1 MAPCR
6 VSAPARR
13 GDLHGPRGRHNSGM
27 KYCGRLIAVLATL
40 LMGCNNESSPTTPSP
55 TAATVRFTYLAATAL
70 NPDLPASAQACVQ
83 GVGRTH
89 IHPSW
94 RNFIRIDMQA
104 VGSDRWEISL
114 SDVAVN
120 ERQSIRISDPNVC
133 TDSPTGAATNNVF
146 ANDVRLVEIVPTPGA
161 GTEPGL
167 AFTVGADGRVSP

>member
-1 MAPCR
+1 M
-6 VSAPARR
+6 
-13 GDLHGPRGRHNSGM
+13 GGRHNSGM
-27 KYCGRLIAVLATL
+27 KYSALLIAALATL
-40 LMGCNNESSPTTPSP
+40 LMGCGNESSPTTPSP
-55 TAATVRFTYLAATAL
+55 TAATVRFTYLAVTAL

-104 VGSDRWEISL
+104 VGSDRWEISF

-133 TDSPTGAATNNVF
+133 ADNPTGAATNNVL